1 MLSYGGADKGEISLA
16 DIRLKLLLFA
26 FVFLLVP
33 LTKYNLYAQQ
43 SFQIRSM
50 DSGFAYQKGPIFLS
64 VKKAFLINST
74 TSTRIRCPHVD
85 ILSPFQVHLNEVMV
99 SLSHNGIY
107 FSSTVSSFNI
117 IGRIWQEGSGVSGLL
132 KCFGKNED
140 RYIMVNF
147 RLSDSRGLSGRIILG
162 REELTFYWIDRIQAL
177 YIDLDGVD
185 LANLSYFFYHKV
197 EGQGKLKGGIL
208 VFKGRMGVKVIGG
221 AVISNGWLSSAVLS
235 LLRIQGV
242 NIDSKVLPIDESELK
257 ISGDIN
263 KLKVWVRVYSIL
275 GRFRSQYF
283 APLKIPA
290 ILESSKEVGR

>member
-1 MLSYGGADKGEISLA
+1 MANIHLKSLRV
-16 DIRLKLLLFA
+16 I
-26 FVFLLVP
+26 FLIFFSLVVGSI
-33 LTKYNLYAQQ
+33 LWAQQ
-43 SFQIRSM
+43 SLQIRSM
-50 DSGFAYQKGPIFLS
+50 DSGFAYQRGPVFLS

-132 KCFGKNED
+132 KCFGKDED
-140 RYIMVNF
+140 RCIMVNF
-147 RLSDSRGLSGRIILG
+147 RLSDFRGLSGRIILG
-162 REELTFYWIDRIQAL
+162 REELRFYWIDRIQAL

-185 LANLSYFFYHKV
+185 LANLTYFFYHKV

-208 VFKGRMGVKVIGG
+208 VFKGSMGVKIIGG
-221 AVISNGWLSSAVLS
+221 AVISNGWLSNAVLS

-242 NIDSKVLPIDESELK
+242 NIDSKVFPIDESELK
-257 ISGDIN
+257 IRGYIN